1 MDARERKHVS
11 RVVPLC
17 LAATTEAVNDSGLD
31 IAAMIV
37 EEKRKIG
44 IILGTGGGAQEF
56 SEQQYAL
63 WHSGKEKQVS
73 LFCIPSGTMGTIPS
87 EIAMRFGFRGYAHV
101 VTAGCTSSTDA
112 LGYAYQHIQAGV
124 QPMFLAGGVDS
135 PVTAGIIKGYT
146 MIRALTQSWNDQPE
160 RASRPFSAD
169 RDGFVL
175 AEGSW
180 MFVLE
185 DYDHAK
191 ARGAKI
197 YAEITGYGATCEAY
211 HRVRMSDSPEEPAR
225 AITLA
230 LEESGIAPEDI
241 QYVSLHGTSTEM
253 NDRVETRAIKVA
265 LGDHAYKIPMSGLKS
280 QIGHAQGACG
290 SASVAATL
298 IAMEH
303 GSVPP
308 TINLDSPD
316 PECDL
321 DYVPDVGRKVSI
333 EHAVCNCV
341 GFGSKNS
348 ALVLKKT
355 RMTPIPV
362 ILCAVRTSRSEVL
375 TQSKTPSYA
384 RQHRLGFSPCLAL
397 AGLPRERADLWSC
410 RKHKCPAYPY
420 LLRLEHS
427 TSKTTP
433 ALSCRPPAHSIS
445 KSITATTSKYS
456 RAPSAADDLTKI
468 EADLNSAELEQPVT
482 AADTKSL

>member
-1 MDARERKHVS
+1 MLPRVVITGMGVVSPNGTGKEAFCRAVLAGKSGVKKITRFDSSPLLVHIAGEIPEFDELAWVDARERKHVS

-17 LAATTEAVNDSGLD
+17 LAATAEAVADSGLD
-31 IAAMIV
+31 VAAMSID
-37 EEKRKIG
+37 EKRQIG

-56 SEQQYAL
+56 SEQQYRL

-87 EIAMRFGFRGYAHV
+87 EISMRFGFRGYSHV

-112 LGYAYQHIQAGV
+112 LGYAYQHIQAEV
-124 QPMFLAGGVDS
+124 HPMFVAGGVDS
-135 PVTAGIIKGYT
+135 PVTEGIIKGYT

-169 RDGFVL
+169 RDGFVV

-185 DYDHAK
+185 NRDHAT
-191 ARGAKI
+191 ARGARI

-211 HRVRMSDSPEEPAR
+211 HRVRMSESPEEPAR

-230 LEESGIAPEDI
+230 LEEARLAPQDI
-241 QYVSLHGTSTEM
+241 QYLSLHGTSTEM
-253 NDRVETRAIKVA
+253 NDRVETRAVKLA
-265 LGDHAYKIPMSGLKS
+265 LGDQAYKIPMSGLKS

-290 SASVAATL
+290 AASVAATL

-303 GSVPP
+303 GLVPP

-316 PECDL
+316 PDCDL
-321 DYVPDVGRKVSI
+321 DYVPDVGRKVAI

-355 RMTPIPV
+355 P
-362 ILCAVRTSRSEVL
+362 
-375 TQSKTPSYA
+375 
-384 RQHRLGFSPCLAL
+384 
-397 AGLPRERADLWSC
+397 
-410 RKHKCPAYPY
+410 
-420 LLRLEHS
+420 
-427 TSKTTP
+427 
-433 ALSCRPPAHSIS
+433 
-445 KSITATTSKYS
+445 
-456 RAPSAADDLTKI
+456 
-468 EADLNSAELEQPVT
+468 
-482 AADTKSL
+482 